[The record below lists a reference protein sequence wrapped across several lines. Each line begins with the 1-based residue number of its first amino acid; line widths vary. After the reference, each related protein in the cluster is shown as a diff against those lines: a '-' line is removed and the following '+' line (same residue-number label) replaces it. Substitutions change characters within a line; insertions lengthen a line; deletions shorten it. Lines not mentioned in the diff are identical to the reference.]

1 MQMAFCCGIFS
12 LPFLPHTVAA
22 AAAAIYI
29 IALAVD
35 GIHILLEKFEIFLF
49 LSFKG
54 EKGIAGSF

>member
-1 MQMAFCCGIFS
+1 MAFCCGIFS
-12 LPFLPHTVAA
+12 LPVLPHTV